1 MRRLTI
7 QSLILTAIA
16 FLLLAS
22 APVASAPAKSQAV
35 KGAFLYTLSNFT
47 GVIPY
52 SWGRVTVDRERNE
65 VYLLYQNL
73 VKVFN
78 ESGMEIY
85 RFGDDLDI
93 GQIVDVAID
102 REGNILLLAYRT
114 IEGQPKGSVYLCNYR
129 GEVASKIELKGLPE
143 KFSEFFPNRMV
154 YRNGNLYFIS
164 LLGLLVVVTDSEG
177 NFKNAY
183 DLFSILELEEKDRGN
198 VEVSGFSVDAKGN
211 ILFTIPVLFKAY
223 VLSPDGK
230 LNWFGKPG
238 GAPGRFNVVAG
249 IVEDSK
255 GNYVI
260 ADKLKCA
267 VLVFDKK
274 FNFLTEFGY
283 RGFRPENLIVPDDIA
298 IDKNDRIYVTQA
310 RKRGVSVFKLTY
322 N

>member
-7 QSLILTAIA
+7 QSLILTVIA
-16 FLLLAS
+16 FLLL
-22 APVASAPAKSQAV
+22 ASAPAKSQAV
-35 KGAFLYTLSNFT
+35 KGAFLYTLSDFT
-47 GVIPY
+47 GIIPY
-52 SWGRVTVDRERNE
+52 DSGRVTVDRERSE
-65 VYLLYQNL
+65 VYVLFQNL

-78 ESGMEIY
+78 QSGMEIY
-85 RFGDDLDI
+85 RFGDDLDV
-93 GQIVDVAID
+93 GQIIDVAID
-102 REGNILLLAYRT
+102 REGNILLLGYRMFNG
-114 IEGQPKGSVYLCNYR
+114 EPRGSVYLCNYR
-129 GEVASKIELKGLPE
+129 GEVVSKIELKGFPA

-164 LLGLLVVVTDSEG
+164 QLGLLAVVTDSDG
-177 NFKNAY
+177 NFKNGY

-223 VLSPDGK
+223 ILSPDGK

-238 GAPGRFNVVAG
+238 RAPGRFNIVAG

-267 VLVFDKK
+267 ILVFDRK

-283 RGFRPENLIVPDDIA
+283 RGFRPGNLIVPDDIA
-298 IDKNDRIYVTQA
+298 IDKDDRIYVTQA
-310 RKRGVSVFKLTY
+310 RRRGVSVFKLTH

>member
-1 MRRLTI
+1 
-7 QSLILTAIA
+7 
-16 FLLLAS
+16 
-22 APVASAPAKSQAV
+22 
-35 KGAFLYTLSNFT
+35 
-47 GVIPY
+47 
-52 SWGRVTVDRERNE
+52 
-65 VYLLYQNL
+65 
-73 VKVFN
+73 VKVFSD
-78 ESGMEIY
+78 SGMEIY
-85 RFGDDLDI
+85 RFGDDLDV

-102 REGNILLLAYRT
+102 QEGNILLLSYRM
-114 IEGQPKGSVYLCNYR
+114 IDGQPKGSIYLCNYR
-129 GEVASKIELKGLPE
+129 GEVVSKIELKGLPA

-164 LLGLLVVVTDSEG
+164 QLGLSVVVTDSEG
-177 NFKNAY
+177 NFKNGY

-223 VLSPDGK
+223 ILSPDGK

-267 VLVFDKK
+267 ILVFDKK
-274 FNFLTEFGY
+274 FNFMTEFGY

-310 RKRGVSVFKLTY
+310 RKRGVSVFKLDY
-322 N
+322 H